1 MSKKDQD
8 QPQGNPTAASAPPT
22 KGIASEENRFVMR
35 LPAGLHKKIKR
46 ISKRNKRSMNAEI
59 VLLLQS
65 HLLEHGLLDDSPKA
79 SLKRKL
85 AGLDDTKRKALLQL
99 LD

>member
-8 QPQGNPTAASAPPT
+8 QPQGNPTAESAPLT
-22 KGIASEENRFVMR
+22 KGNASVENRFVVR

-46 ISKRNKRSMNAEI
+46 ISKRNNRSMNAEI

-65 HLLEHGLLDDSPKA
+65 HLLEQGLLGYSPKA

-85 AGLDDTKRKALLQL
+85 AGLDDAKRKALLQL